1 MYFGNLLFREEVE
14 ELQLQVQKER
24 ESYQL
29 AAQSDIGGVSAVPYF
44 SINDMFQLSH
54 EDASYLLTLEV
65 QTAIDNVLI
74 QVIILHKNI
83 SNVVILNYF

>member
-1 MYFGNLLFREEVE
+1 M
-14 ELQLQVQKER
+14 QLQVQKER
-24 ESYQL
+24 ENYQL

-74 QVIILHKNI
+74 QVVYYLLKTNIFFSIIFLDFI
-83 SNVVILNYF
+83 S